1 MDVEFWLGVG
11 LLSYQGSEGK
21 RKQEGGAPK
30 LRHIL
35 LRLLLLL
42 RLLRLLRFLVL
53 PGFVAVAAAVARGR
67 TYI

>member
-35 LRLLLLL
+35 LRLLLL
-42 RLLRLLRFLVL
+42 RLLPLLRFLVL